1 VAVDVDMG
9 VKTNEWNLL
18 KHQFDA
24 LVHGECV
31 DGDSIEKVFDAQI
44 RRRFAELINRIA
56 EPPKPKRI
64 RAIAKDLKR

>member
-1 VAVDVDMG
+1 MG

-18 KHQFDA
+18 KLQFDA
-24 LVHGECV
+24 LVLGECV

>member
-1 VAVDVDMG
+1 MG

-18 KHQFDA
+18 KLQFDA